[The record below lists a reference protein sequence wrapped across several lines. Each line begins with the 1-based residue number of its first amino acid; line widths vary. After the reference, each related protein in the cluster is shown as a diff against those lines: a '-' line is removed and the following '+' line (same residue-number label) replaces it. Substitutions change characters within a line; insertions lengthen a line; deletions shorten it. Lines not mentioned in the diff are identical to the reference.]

1 MTAKASAL
9 DISVSIVS
17 YNTKDYLR
25 ACLVSLFE
33 RRDAGEVS
41 LEVIVADNGSTDGS
55 PEMVRDEFPEVIL
68 VDPGGNVG
76 YGRGNNAAVARA
88 SGRYFFIL
96 NSDTEVQPGA
106 LSTLLGYMDAN
117 PTVGMVGAQ
126 LVWPDGRDQPSC
138 STDPPLS
145 VVFWEQ
151 TFLHKLVPG
160 NKTTS
165 AYQMTD
171 RDGVRT
177 QEVDQVCG
185 ACFFVRREAWK
196 AIDGFDPAYFMY
208 FEDIDFCIRLRRAG
222 WPIVFLPEARI
233 MHHLGASST
242 KDWRVRA
249 RMIASHNQSRYY
261 FYTRNEG
268 WSRGAILK
276 FLVVL
281 GAALR
286 LFAWSLIALTG
297 KKGAPDQV
305 RMFWRVLWLS
315 LKMRP
320 DTGHL

>member
-1 MTAKASAL
+1 MSAPSP

-25 ACLVSLFE
+25 VCLASLFE
-33 RRDAGEVS
+33 RQAAGEAS

-55 PEMVRDEFPEVIL
+55 QDMVRTEFPEVIL

-76 YGRGNNAAVARA
+76 YGRGNNAAIAHA
-88 SGRYFFIL
+88 SGRYYFIL
-96 NSDTEVQPGA
+96 NSDTELQAGA
-106 LSTLLGYMDAN
+106 LSSMMTYMDAN
-117 PTVGMVGAQ
+117 PKVGMVGAQ
-126 LVWPDGRDQPSC
+126 LVWPDGKDQASC

-151 TFLHKLVPG
+151 TFLYKLLPN
-160 NKTTS
+160 NKVTS
-165 AYQMTD
+165 HYLMTD
-171 RDGVRT
+171 RSDIGT
-177 QEVDQVCG
+177 EEVEQVCG
-185 ACFFVRREAWK
+185 ASFFVRSEAWK

-208 FEDIDFCIRLRRAG
+208 FEDIDFCIRLRRTG
-222 WPIVFLPEARI
+222 WPIVFLPDARI

-242 KDWRVRA
+242 KDWSVRA

-261 FYTRNEG
+261 FYSRNEG
-268 WSRGAILK
+268 WAKGAALK

-286 LFAWSLIALTG
+286 LIAWSLISLTG
-297 KKGAPDQV
+297 KRSAVDQV
-305 RMFWRVLWLS
+305 KMFWKVLVLS
-315 LKMRP
+315 VKMRP